1 MPSSDLVLFCFVAS
15 VLIVTPGPNFLYILT
30 RGATQ
35 GRRAGLIAA
44 AGLGAGVLMHTA
56 LATLGVAALVRSSY
70 LAFRVIKYGG
80 SLYLVYLGVMALRD
94 RAAVLDNTRRVHETD
109 YRVFWQSIVASMTNP
124 KTTLFFLSFLPQF
137 VHAAARDAARQMLLL
152 GAIYML
158 LTLIIYGVIGY
169 FAGGVG
175 RWLRTRDAFASRLRW
190 LTATSFVGLGVWTAL
205 PDRR

>member
-1 MPSSDLVLFCFVAS
+1 
-15 VLIVTPGPNFLYILT
+15 
-30 RGATQ
+30 
-35 GRRAGLIAA
+35 
-44 AGLGAGVLMHTA
+44 MHTA

-80 SLYLVYLGVMALRD
+80 SLYLVSLGVMALRNRTD
-94 RAAVLDNTRRVHETD
+94 VLDTTRRVHDTD

-137 VHAAARDAARQMLLL
+137 VHAPAGDAARQMLLL
-152 GAIYML
+152 GTIYLL

-190 LTATSFVGLGVWTAL
+190 LTATSFIGLGLWTAL